1 MQYHDHFLLSDP
13 TTMLPRLYI
22 RRPLKDNPHKHPLAD
37 SGKIRKIMKR
47 VSTTHFSLGEN
58 EDNTERIWIIRQIKA
73 IVWNMLR
80 NIRLEKPK
88 EYEIDNYFSSGVQ
101 RRYVRTT

>member
-1 MQYHDHFLLSDP
+1 
-13 TTMLPRLYI
+13 
-22 RRPLKDNPHKHPLAD
+22 
-37 SGKIRKIMKR
+37 MKR

-58 EDNTERIWIIRQIKA
+58 EDNMERIWIIRQIKD